1 MQAEALGF
9 TLLAILAGFA
19 LLAFLISRVEGLAL
33 FAPRSSIHMAAT
45 VGAFCTDR
53 CRLPNGECPLSGS
66 VEPAANCPLWQFV
79 ADDRPTR
86 LHGSP
91 FESVRPI

>member
-9 TLLAILAGFA
+9 TLLAILAVFA
-19 LLAFLISRVEGLAL
+19 LLAFLVSRVEGLAL
-33 FAPRSSIHMAAT
+33 FAPRSSIHMAAS
-45 VGAFCTDR
+45 VGAFCTHR

-66 VEPAANCPLWQFV
+66 DEPAANCPLWQFV
-79 ADDRPTR
+79 AADRPTR

-91 FESVRPI
+91 FEAARTT